1 VPPSVAGTSAGSK
14 RFLYYRLFGVMKSP
28 TKVGALALVNFR
40 QLILYCACLP
50 LIGLS
55 ASQLPAQTKCLT
67 ADEIKRF
74 TDQVEANTIRPFN
87 KKLNE
92 QLNKLASKQ
101 QERIQNNVYDN
112 KSGETIIKTLRSAR
126 DTNTT
131 ELCSILKQN
140 GWPTRNLV
148 GEDGARSMFY
158 LLRNSATDELQRD
171 LLPVIIAAVKKG
183 EVSKSSFAAYI
194 DRLRTN
200 AGLKQ
205 IFGTQATIQN
215 GFLVLFPI
223 SDEAHVDARRQQYDL
238 SPLKTYL
245 RGLEQLYRLP
255 LIKATGAMANSFS
268 DNSQAAIANATDK
281 VLTGTTTED
290 DVDVVRVDTNLVS
303 LNVSVYGTRLRTEVA
318 KLEQKDFSIAEDGKR
333 QEISFFATTDVP
345 FDLVLL
351 LDLSGSTADKRDLIR
366 KSTRRFIEAA
376 RPTDRIAIVAFA
388 DEAWVVCALT
398 ADRTKLLAGASQIEG
413 GGGSRVW
420 DALAFTLDN
429 IFDSASSPRRRA
441 VVFMTDGVDN
451 ALGSS
456 YANAGS
462 RISFA
467 DLVESVR
474 QHDALV
480 VPIYLDT
487 EDGNA
492 YFGDSGRR
500 TYENARNTLALLAFE
515 SGGLYYGARKVED
528 LNGVYQQVIEDL
540 SKVYSIG
547 YRSTNEKRDGSW
559 RGVNIEI
566 PGHPDLKTRARPGY
580 YAK

>member
-1 VPPSVAGTSAGSK
+1 MFRHLRPPFFLAAAAILCSIATSPA
-14 RFLYYRLFGVMKSP
+14 F
-28 TKVGALALVNFR
+28 
-40 QLILYCACLP
+40 
-50 LIGLS
+50 
-55 ASQLPAQTKCLT
+55 AQTKCLT
-67 ADEIKRF
+67 ADEVKKI
-74 TDQVEANTIRPFN
+74 TTQVEASAASQFN
-87 KKLNE
+87 KKLSE
-92 QLNKLASKQ
+92 QLNKLANKQ
-101 QERIQNNVYDN
+101 QEKVQNNVADN
-112 KSGETIIKTLRSAR
+112 KNGDAILKTLQTAR
-126 DTNTT
+126 ETNTS
-131 ELCSILKQN
+131 ELCAILKQH
-140 GWPTRNLV
+140 GWPTRALV
-148 GEDGARSMFY
+148 GEDGERSMFY
-158 LLRNSATDELQRD
+158 LLRNSATFDLQRD

-183 EVSKSSFAAYI
+183 EVSKSSFATYI

-223 SDEAHVDARRQQYDL
+223 ADEQHVDARRKQYEMA
-238 SPLKTYL
+238 PLKEYL

-255 LIKATGAMANSFS
+255 LIKATGALANSFS
-268 DNSQAAIANATDK
+268 DNSQASIANATDK
-281 VLTGTTTED
+281 VLTGTSDD

-318 KLEQKDFSIAEDGKR
+318 RLEQKDFTVAEDGKP
-333 QEISFFATTDVP
+333 QQISFFATTEVP

-366 KSTRRFIEAA
+366 KSTRKFIEAA
-376 RPTDRIAIVAFA
+376 RPSDRIAIVAFA
-388 DEAWVVCALT
+388 DDAWVVCPLT
-398 ADRTKLLAGASQIEG
+398 ADRTKLLDGASKIDG

-429 IFDSASSPRRRA
+429 IFESASSHRRRA

-451 ALGSS
+451 ALGGFNIG
-456 YANAGS
+456 YVAGS
-462 RISFA
+462 KISFA
-467 DLVESVR
+467 DLLESVR
-474 QHDALV
+474 KHDALV

-487 EDGNA
+487 EDRNA

-500 TYENARNTLALLAFE
+500 TYANARNTLAMLAFE
-515 SGGLYYGARKVED
+515 SGGLYYSARKVED
-528 LNGVYQQVIEDL
+528 LNGVYEQVIEDL

-547 YRSTNEKRDGSW
+547 YRSTNEKRDRSW

-580 YAK
+580 YAN

>member
-1 VPPSVAGTSAGSK
+1 MFRYLLPPVFIIIVTMLCAVA
-14 RFLYYRLFGVMKSP
+14 P
-28 TKVGALALVNFR
+28 TRVF
-40 QLILYCACLP
+40 
-50 LIGLS
+50 
-55 ASQLPAQTKCLT
+55 AQAKCLT
-67 ADEIKRF
+67 AAEIKTF
-74 TDQVEANTIRPFN
+74 SDQVEGNTTQTFN

-92 QLNKLASKQ
+92 QLNKLAAKQ
-101 QERIQNNVYDN
+101 QERIQNNVSDN
-112 KSGETIIKTLRSAR
+112 KSSETILKTLRTAR
-126 DTNTT
+126 ETNTT
-131 ELCSILKQN
+131 ELCSILKQY
-140 GWPTRNLV
+140 GWPTRDLV

-183 EVSKSSFAAYI
+183 EISKSSFAAYI

-200 AGLKQ
+200 SGLKQ

-223 SDEAHVDARRQQYDL
+223 SDEQHVDARRKQYDL
-238 SPLKTYL
+238 PPLETYL

-255 LIKATGAMANSFS
+255 LIKATGALTNSFS
-268 DNSQAAIANATDK
+268 DNSQTAIANATDK
-281 VLTGTTTED
+281 VLSGTTED

-303 LNVSVYGTRLRTEVA
+303 LNVSVYGTKLRTEVA
-318 KLEQKDFSIAEDGKR
+318 KLEQKDFTIAEDGKP
-333 QEISFFATTDVP
+333 QQISFFATTDVP

-351 LDLSGSTADKRDLIR
+351 LDLSGSTAEKRDLIR

-388 DEAWVVCALT
+388 DVVWVVCPLT

-420 DALAFTLDN
+420 DALAYTLDN
-429 IFDSASSPRRRA
+429 IFESASSPRRRA

-451 ALGSS
+451 ALGSF
-456 YANAGS
+456 YADAGS

-467 DLVESVR
+467 NLLESVR
-474 QHDALV
+474 KHDAIV

-487 EDGNA
+487 EDRNS
-492 YFGDSGRR
+492 YFGDTGRR
-500 TYENARNTLALLAFE
+500 TYANARNTLAMLAFE

-528 LNGVYQQVIEDL
+528 LNGVYEQVIEDL

-580 YAK
+580 YAR